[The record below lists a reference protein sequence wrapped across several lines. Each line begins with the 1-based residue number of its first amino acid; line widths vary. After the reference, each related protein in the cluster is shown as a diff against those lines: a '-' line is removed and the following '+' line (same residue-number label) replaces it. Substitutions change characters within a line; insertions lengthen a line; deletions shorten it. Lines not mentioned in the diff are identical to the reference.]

1 MKKKLRETLRE
12 SDSIDWYLALYLP
25 KDVSSWELESLA
37 MIEDPDDVNSD
48 DPDDD
53 PDIVKDEGYRY
64 VMGVQTVQSIVKN
77 LNAQNINF
85 SDEDLFKAFIYYF
98 KYDAFIKV

>member
-1 MKKKLRETLRE
+1 MMKKKLRETLRE
-12 SDSIDWYLALYLP
+12 SDSIGWYLALYLP
-25 KDVSSWELESLA
+25 KDVSSWKLESLA
-37 MIEDPDDVNSD
+37 MIEDPDDVNL
-48 DPDDD
+48 DDD

-77 LNAQNINF
+77 LSAQNNNF
-85 SDEDLFKAFIYYF
+85 SDEELFKAFIYYF